1 MATFPQI
8 RSVTMAEPQYPP
20 LVTVRALRYAYP
32 SGLLAVGG
40 LDFAV
45 RAGEV
50 LSIVGPSG
58 CGKSTLLSL
67 LAGMKQPAGGEIEW
81 NEELVADA
89 APIDASVTRGRRK
102 PRRRRMSLVFQ
113 RDTVLP
119 WKTVE
124 QNVGLGLD
132 YVSISKAERRER
144 ITSLLQ
150 LVRMN
155 DFRKAYPNQLSG
167 GMRRRVALLTGVAP
181 LPHLL
186 LLDEPFA
193 ALDEPT
199 RVMVHA
205 DLLEIIYR
213 LGLAVILVTHDLAEA
228 ITLGDRVLV
237 LTNRPA
243 RAASMIETNLGH
255 ERNVREIRERPEYL
269 ELYAETWH
277 ELWKQTSLGDS
288 GTVNP
293 PPVTR

>member
-1 MATFPQI
+1 MISPSQLQTALPELLE
-8 RSVTMAEPQYPP
+8 APP
-20 LVTVRALRYAYP
+20 LVSVSGLQYAYP
-32 SGLLAVGG
+32 NGLVAVDG
-40 LDFAV
+40 LDFTV
-45 RAGEV
+45 HAGEV

-67 LAGMKQPAGGEIEW
+67 LAGLKQPSGGSIEW
-81 NEELVADA
+81 NTEIVGAEQV
-89 APIDASVTRGRRK
+89 GRK
-102 PRRRRMSLVFQ
+102 PKRRRLSLVFQ

-119 WKTVE
+119 WRTVE
-124 QNVGLGLD
+124 QNVALGLD
-132 YVSISKAERRER
+132 YVSISKAEREER
-144 ITSLLQ
+144 IRSLLRI
-150 LVRMN
+150 VRME

-186 LLDEPFA
+186 VLDEPFA

-213 LGLAVILVTHDLAEA
+213 LGLGVILVTHDIAEA

-243 RAASMIETNLGH
+243 RAASTIETRLGH
-255 ERNVREIRERPEYL
+255 DRDVRTVREQPSYQA
-269 ELYAETWH
+269 LYAETWH
-277 ELWKQTSLGDS
+277 ELWTQTSVAKS
-288 GTVNP
+288 GAGEE
-293 PPVTR
+293 R

>member
-1 MATFPQI
+1 MTISPQI
-8 RSVTMAEPQYPP
+8 RSVDMDQSQYPA

-32 SGLLAVGG
+32 TGLLAVDG

-81 NEELVADA
+81 NEDLVADA
-89 APIDASVTRGRRK
+89 AATDAPAPRGRRK
-102 PRRRRMSLVFQ
+102 PRRRRLSLVFQ

-132 YVSISKAERRER
+132 YVSISKVERKER
-144 ITSLLQ
+144 IASLLE
-150 LVRMN
+150 LVRME
-155 DFRKAYPNQLSG
+155 DFRNAYPNQLSG

-243 RAASMIETNLGH
+243 RVASTIETKLGH
-255 ERNVREIRERPEYL
+255 DRDVREIRERPEYL

-277 ELWKQTSLGDS
+277 TLWKQTRGADAADL
-288 GTVNP
+288 NP
-293 PPVTR
+293 PPPRE

>member
-1 MATFPQI
+1 VTTFPQT
-8 RSVTMAEPQYPP
+8 RSVDMEQPQHSP
-20 LVTVRALRYAYP
+20 LLTVRALRYAYP
-32 SGLLAVGG
+32 SGLVAVDG

-45 RAGEV
+45 SAGEV

-89 APIDASVTRGRRK
+89 APADASVSRGRRK
-102 PRRRRMSLVFQ
+102 PRRRRLSLVFQ

-150 LVRMN
+150 LVRMD
-155 DFRKAYPNQLSG
+155 DFRNAYPNQLSG

-205 DLLEIIYR
+205 DLLEVIYR

-243 RAASMIETNLGH
+243 RAASTIETNLGH
-255 ERNVREIRERPEYL
+255 ERDVREIRERPEYL

-277 ELWKQTSLGDS
+277 ELWKQTSRGPA

-293 PPVTR
+293 PPVT